1 MFALQEHRSI
11 AGVVSI
17 IVHTGVVAAA
27 IAGARHV
34 GSDTPPI
41 AILADS
47 VWVMPTAGPAGGVAG
62 PAVPLIDPVDVP
74 DIPGMPA
81 LPGIP
86 SSRETCLPPTGPGG
100 VFPTGLGGA
109 DGDIVDPVLTD
120 EPPVLLSA
128 PVPAYPPLLRQA
140 GIQGWV
146 TVQTVIDTLGRAEPV
161 SLRVVTS
168 PNPGF
173 DRPALDCVR
182 RALFRPGRVH
192 GRAVRVLV
200 SLPLHF
206 TLRP

>member
-1 MFALQEHRSI
+1 MFGLQEHRSMG
-11 AGVVSI
+11 GVVSI

-86 SSRETCLPPTGPGG
+86 SSRETWLPPTGPGG

-140 GIQGWV
+140 GIQGLV

-161 SLRVVTS
+161 SLRVVTI

-192 GRAVRVLV
+192 RRAGPGLVR
-200 SLPLHF
+200 PPPPF
-206 TLRP
+206 PIPP

>member
-62 PAVPLIDPVDVP
+62 PAVPLIDPVEVP

-100 VFPTGLGGA
+100 VFPTGLRGA
-109 DGDIVDPVLTD
+109 DVDIVDPGLPA
-120 EPPVLLSA
+120 EPPVPLPA
-128 PVPAYPPLLRQA
+128 PGPARPPSCPPAL
-140 GIQGWV
+140 V
-146 TVQTVIDTLGRAEPV
+146 
-161 SLRVVTS
+161 
-168 PNPGF
+168 PGF
-173 DRPALDCVR
+173 CAASTPI
-182 RALFRPGRVH
+182 
-192 GRAVRVLV
+192 
-200 SLPLHF
+200 
-206 TLRP
+206 